1 MRLGRAR
8 GCGDLLMFDQVRRSL
23 GLGHPRFETEATIAV
38 SDIVGTV
45 GRKADFDGCFHP
57 REKTLAHRIDQVSQ
71 NETALDEPIDVY
83 RVDRAYFV
91 LDGHKRVS
99 IAKAQG
105 REFLDARISHAPTPY
120 RFDPDVDPVAIER
133 TATEQRFRTESGLL
147 QAVPGARFVA
157 SRLEGYPQLRESI
170 TSYAHDLGERLGR
183 QLPLEEASA
192 LWYESVYRPTI
203 AAAEEMQLDRLIGC
217 LTESDLFLSIH
228 RQSRELWGREA
239 QPAVDEAE
247 RLVSQIMEHG
257 TENQSVIERVLARAR
272 NRPPPAVLPEQAV
285 TNASRDP
292 PAHAA
297 SAASMSSL
305 PCSDSGLVN
314 SPSLQS
320 GARRDMGLAGRPGP
334 GRVESTTCRRSA
346 TTSSRL
352 LPSSR
357 TYQMSGRS
365 WTSARKTAR
374 RPSRCF
380 LAASVIDGLGSCANA
395 WNHGCEIVLLRVNF
409 SGQFQ

>member
-1 MRLGRAR
+1 
-8 GCGDLLMFDQVRRSL
+8 MFDQVRRSL
-23 GLGHPRFETEATIAV
+23 GLGHPRFEAEATIAV

-71 NETALDEPIDVY
+71 NVTALDEPIDVY

-133 TATEQRFRTESGLL
+133 TATEQRFRKESGLL

-157 SRLEGYPQLRESI
+157 SQLEGYPQLRESI
-170 TSYAHDLGERLGR
+170 TAYAHDLGERLGR

-192 LWYESVYRPTI
+192 LWFESVYRPTI

-228 RQSRELWGREA
+228 RQSNELWGRES

-247 RLVSQIMEHG
+247 RLVSKIMESG
-257 TENQSVIERVLARAR
+257 SENQSVIERVVARAR
-272 NRPPPAVLPEQAV
+272 NRPPPSVLPEQAV
-285 TNASRDP
+285 TNA
-292 PAHAA
+292 
-297 SAASMSSL
+297 
-305 PCSDSGLVN
+305 
-314 SPSLQS
+314 
-320 GARRDMGLAGRPGP
+320 
-334 GRVESTTCRRSA
+334 
-346 TTSSRL
+346 
-352 LPSSR
+352 
-357 TYQMSGRS
+357 
-365 WTSARKTAR
+365 
-374 RPSRCF
+374 
-380 LAASVIDGLGSCANA
+380 
-395 WNHGCEIVLLRVNF
+395 
-409 SGQFQ
+409 

>member
-57 REKTLAHRIDQVSQ
+57 REKTLAHRIDQVAG

-120 RFDPDVDPVAIER
+120 RFDPDVDPIAIER

-228 RQSRELWGREA
+228 RQSRELWGRES

-247 RLVSQIMEHG
+247 RLVSKIMESG
-257 TENQSVIERVLARAR
+257 TENQSVIERVVARAR
-272 NRPPPAVLPEQAV
+272 NRPPPSVLPEHAV
-285 TNASRDP
+285 TNA
-292 PAHAA
+292 
-297 SAASMSSL
+297 
-305 PCSDSGLVN
+305 
-314 SPSLQS
+314 
-320 GARRDMGLAGRPGP
+320 
-334 GRVESTTCRRSA
+334 
-346 TTSSRL
+346 
-352 LPSSR
+352 
-357 TYQMSGRS
+357 
-365 WTSARKTAR
+365 
-374 RPSRCF
+374 
-380 LAASVIDGLGSCANA
+380 
-395 WNHGCEIVLLRVNF
+395 
-409 SGQFQ
+409 